1 MPYNIPDMPT
11 NTKYAKYHCQEE
23 NPGINT
29 MALTVMNE
37 LQDLHYDV
45 PDMSSIILQTSF
57 L

>member
-1 MPYNIPDMPT
+1 VPYNIPDMPT
-11 NTKYAKYHCQEE
+11 NTKYHCQEE

-37 LQDLHYDV
+37 LQDLHYDE